1 MYRHGES
8 PEPPKAIRRFTF
20 NDIDRPNEIPENFA
34 QFETDHRNDIQDP
47 TDWQERRNF
56 MEKFQ
61 GRNIQGPAT
70 IKTPTRFDSFLVQDA
85 PQSREKTAHT
95 EAREFENFPPLANGF
110 EKFVDD
116 ELRSPFGNSDGY
128 DEKFKKKSTSYQSA
142 EFENFL
148 PSFSREEIAGMIT
161 NCSFKAWGHKKW
173 HTSFSYFGAYFKD
186 HYNFCAFLDPPPLNA
201 K

>member
-1 MYRHGES
+1 MEPQTDNTPYKEISASPKSPYKRKQLYRHGES

-34 QFETDHRNDIQDP
+34 QFETDHRDDFEDP
-47 TDWQERRNF
+47 TDWQERRDF
-56 MEKFQ
+56 MEKFL
-61 GRNIQGPAT
+61 GENIQGPAT

-116 ELRSPFGNSDGY
+116 ELRSPFGNSDGF
-128 DEKFKKKSTSYQSA
+128 DEEFKKKSTSYQSA

-148 PSFSREEIAGMIT
+148 PSFSREEITGMIT
-161 NCSFKAWGHKKW
+161 N
-173 HTSFSYFGAYFKD
+173 
-186 HYNFCAFLDPPPLNA
+186 
-201 K
+201 